1 MLVVSG
7 KRNISLKEVLKYSL
21 GPIPWS
27 LATAKGSF
35 VKTPKSKLLDAIEND
50 AHDPLVAALP
60 ERSVRIFDG
69 MVLLQQLTSVS
80 LSTFG
85 EISEY
90 LLKRITSSPAKIIYF
105 VTDQYKDDS
114 IKGSERQRRASSV
127 IRIQISR
134 REQKRPKQFKKYLG
148 HGCNKV
154 DLVKFLLLDWSD
166 RTRFKQ
172 IISGRVIFVTVESD
186 CHRIYVDEDVVKC
199 SREEELSSNQEEA
212 DTKMFLCCQHAVN
225 HFSAEN
231 VCISTVDSDVAV
243 LAIYYYDRVQ
253 CNLFVEIGA
262 KSKKRILSISN
273 IREKIGNGMASS
285 LPGLHAISGCD
296 ANSALYGIGKQ
307 KVYKIVKG
315 SERYQETLVQ
325 LGESFTFNQELFSSL
340 QEMVSECYGL
350 KDIGNRFFYSLYLL
364 HIRTEYLITYFHL
377 SIAFSCLEIS

>member
-1 MLVVSG
+1 MENLLGMSEANTITKDLAKKRIVFDEECVTRAYDLLKEWGTPFKENDCLVNISSGVACDTDIESDMIGAEKKGESALHNFIKNRIVSNKEDIHDPIPKLKLKTFASMKAKRSCKIKDKSLTLKADRDVFARLLVVSG

-27 LATAKGSF
+27 LATAEGSF

-60 ERSVRIFDG
+60 ERSVRVFDG

-85 EISEY
+85 EVSEY

-114 IKGSERQRRASSV
+114 IKGSEPQRRASSV

-166 RTRFKQ
+166 LTRFKQ
-172 IISGRVIFVTVESD
+172 IISGRVIFVTIESD
-186 CHRIYVDEDVVKC
+186 CHRI
-199 SREEELSSNQEEA
+199 
-212 DTKMFLCCQHAVN
+212 
-225 HFSAEN
+225 
-231 VCISTVDSDVAV
+231 
-243 LAIYYYDRVQ
+243 
-253 CNLFVEIGA
+253 
-262 KSKKRILSISN
+262 
-273 IREKIGNGMASS
+273 
-285 LPGLHAISGCD
+285 
-296 ANSALYGIGKQ
+296 
-307 KVYKIVKG
+307 
-315 SERYQETLVQ
+315 
-325 LGESFTFNQELFSSL
+325 
-340 QEMVSECYGL
+340 
-350 KDIGNRFFYSLYLL
+350 
-364 HIRTEYLITYFHL
+364 
-377 SIAFSCLEIS
+377 